1 MKRNTIFLTAVLAL
15 ATWALAQQ
23 PTIPSG
29 PPASAAPSGPPTA
42 HPPDAPAPPP
52 SKDAGQPGTT
62 AGENTS
68 SGQAQSSDQSQD
80 NPGRPL
86 TSDEARSQITEK
98 LQSEPGLSSRNIHVD
113 VTDSAI
119 QLTGTVPTTNQSLLA
134 QRIAQSYAGTRRV
147 NNNLMVE
154 TSSPGATGAPSSSP
168 PEQAD
173 PPQGQGGQI
182 QPPQ

>member
-23 PTIPSG
+23 PSSPSG
-29 PPASAAPSGPPTA
+29 PPPSAAPGGSSVA

-52 SKDAGQPGTT
+52 GEDADQPSTSVGK
-62 AGENTS
+62 NTS
-68 SGQAQSSDQSQD
+68 SRQAQRSDESQE

-86 TSDEARSQITEK
+86 TSDQARSQVMEK
-98 LQSEPGLSSRNIHVD
+98 LSSEPGLSSRNIHVD

-134 QRIAQSYAGTRRV
+134 QRIAQSCAGSRRV
-147 NNNLMVE
+147 NNNLKIE
-154 TSSPGATGAPSSSP
+154 TSSPGATGTQSSSP
-168 PEQAD
+168 PEQAK
-173 PPQGQGGQI
+173 PPEGQGGQI